1 MENKHNWNP
10 VDALEGT
17 DELMN
22 SGAVPEETVYSLD
35 DILREY
41 GGEDE
46 SPQAA
51 EPAVKPEP
59 EPGPLP
65 EEDAQPSD
73 QTSDA
78 PEEAAPSDPEPDTHD
93 EAPSSEPDADTQEE
107 VTPETASPED
117 TVSAVTTEPPVAET
131 DLSDTA
137 AFIGQQ
143 VDKAI
148 GLNTEEDEEE
158 PEPEEDTTGGLRQFF
173 LDARRKSAQKRLR
186 RKDAPEDMAQAAA
199 AMTATVEE
207 ARAEAE
213 SAKEAAETVENVV
226 EMPTPKAKIFRDSL
240 GRIQDKANDFADNM
254 YAEAEKPGADRNGVP
269 GTDEEETPPVK
280 KRSWRERH
288 PRKEPPKA
296 PDLSAEELASRYR
309 LGLRFMRQRLYYT
322 FALILVLIYLS
333 IAEGCGFPLPAAL
346 LNHQVMAGVL
356 TWGLALGAA
365 IELDVLWMGLTAPWR
380 GKPGLHT
387 ITALA
392 VLATLLDG
400 LLTALVG
407 REGPLPFSAMALVSL
422 FGAAWGA
429 YDRKKALYL
438 SCRVASNSSQPYR
451 VTLDENQWDGIS
463 AFNREEGTSENF
475 GSQIQG
481 MDGAQRIY
489 RTWAPVLIAA
499 AIVCAVVSSVGCG
512 RPKLLPWCLSTIFV
526 AAAPVSG
533 LLAFG
538 QPYLRLT
545 RRLDR
550 SGAVLAGWDGAAS
563 MRGKANILVKDEDLF
578 PEGSV
583 IMKSIKHSEGVSLEK
598 LTGCTASML
607 RSAGSGLY
615 HLFDTELRRQG
626 GFYRRV
632 DNLECYEAGGLTADI
647 RGEQVLI
654 GTSGFL
660 TVVNIRLENGMKLR
674 RTVYCVI
681 NKKLA
686 GFFSLDYEMS
696 HYSKAAIRALVKGGV
711 RPVLVTRDF
720 NVIPSMLQTLHDLPV
735 SQMEFPPIER
745 RWELSAPGK
754 PHNPVLGALLTREG
768 MGSYSDAV
776 LGGRRLCAVVR
787 LNAWIAVLAS
797 LVGVVLSFYLTWS
810 LAFAS
815 LTPLTMLGFLLLWAV
830 PNLAISGAADQF

>member
-1 MENKHNWNP
+1 METKRNWNP
-10 VDALEGT
+10 VDELEGT
-17 DELMN
+17 DELMH

-41 GGEDE
+41 GEE
-46 SPQAA
+46 ETTPQAV
-51 EPAVKPEP
+51 EPEP
-59 EPGPLP
+59 EVADAETNTPP
-65 EEDAQPSD
+65 EVETPALEVEPSEPESDAQP
-73 QTSDA
+73 DA
-78 PEEAAPSDPEPDTHD
+78 AEEETPPEPESLPPEE
-93 EAPSSEPDADTQEE
+93 
-107 VTPETASPED
+107 
-117 TVSAVTTEPPVAET
+117 TEPSAPLEEPTEET

-143 VDKAI
+143 VGEAI
-148 GLNTEEDEEE
+148 GLDAEPDEEE
-158 PEPEEDTTGGLRQFF
+158 SDEEEDSSGGLLQFF
-173 LDARRKSAQKRLR
+173 LDARHKSAKKQTRQQ
-186 RKDAPEDMAQAAA
+186 DAAEDMAQAAA

-213 SAKEAAETVENVV
+213 SAKEAAENVV
-226 EMPTPKAKIFRDSL
+226 EMPTPKGKLFRDGL

-254 YAEAEKPGADRNGVP
+254 FAEAEKPGDDSNSVP
-269 GTDEEETPPVK
+269 GTDTEETPPEK
-280 KRSWRERH
+280 KRSWRERR

-322 FALILVLIYLS
+322 FALILVLLYLS
-333 IAEGCGFPLPAAL
+333 IAEGCGLPLPAAL
-346 LNHQVMAGVL
+346 LDHQVMSGVL

-365 IELDVLWMGLTAPWR
+365 IELDILWMGLTAPWR
-380 GKPGLHT
+380 GRPGLHT

-392 VLATLLDG
+392 VLTTLLDG
-400 LLTALVG
+400 LWSALVG
-407 REGPLPFSAMALVSL
+407 REGPLPFAALALLSL

-438 SCRVASNSSQPYR
+438 SCRTASNSSQPYR
-451 VTLDENQWDGIS
+451 VTLDEDQWDGIS
-463 AFNREEGTSENF
+463 AFNREEGTAEGF

-489 RTWAPVLIAA
+489 RTWTPVLIVA
-499 AIVCAVVSSVGCG
+499 AIVCAMVSSVGCG
-512 RPKLLPWCLSTIFV
+512 RPTLLPWCLSTIFV
-526 AAAPVSG
+526 AAAPISG

-550 SGAVLAGWDGAAS
+550 SGAVLAGWDGAVS

-615 HLFDTELRRQG
+615 HLFDAELRRQG

-654 GTSGFL
+654 GTFGFL
-660 TVVNIRLENGMKLR
+660 NVMNIKLENGMKLR

-686 GFFSLDYEMS
+686 GFFSLKYDMS
-696 HYSKAAIRALVKGGV
+696 HYSKAAIHALVKGGV

-720 NVIPSMLQTLHDLPV
+720 NVIPSMLQTLYALPV
-735 SQMEFPPIER
+735 SQMEYPPIER
-745 RWELSAPGK
+745 RWELSEQGK

-797 LVGVVLSFYLTWS
+797 LVGVVLAFYLTWS

-815 LTPLTMLGFLLLWAV
+815 LTPLTMLVFLLLWAV
-830 PNLAISGAADQF
+830 PNLAISRAADQF

>member
-1 MENKHNWNP
+1 METKHNWSP
-10 VDALEGT
+10 MDELEGT
-17 DELMN
+17 DELMH

-41 GGEDE
+41 AGE
-46 SPQAA
+46 SGLPQAA
-51 EPAVKPEP
+51 APTAMPEP
-59 EPGPLP
+59 SAPEANADGPQEEVPP
-65 EEDAQPSD
+65 EEITPEDSLSRHSEPE
-73 QTSDA
+73 SDA
-78 PEEAAPSDPEPDTHD
+78 RPDTV
-93 EAPSSEPDADTQEE
+93 EEETPQEPETGAGEPDA
-107 VTPETASPED
+107 SPE
-117 TVSAVTTEPPVAET
+117 EPAGET
-131 DLSDTA
+131 DLAETA

-143 VDKAI
+143 VGEAI
-148 GLNTEEDEEE
+148 GLEAEEDEEE
-158 PEPEEDTTGGLRQFF
+158 PEEEDTTGGLRQFF
-173 LDARRKSAQKRLR
+173 LDARRRASRKRPQQ
-186 RKDAPEDMAQAAA
+186 KDAAEDMTQAAA

-213 SAKEAAETVENVV
+213 SAKEAAEAENVV
-226 EMPTPKAKIFRDSL
+226 EMPTPKARLFRESL
-240 GRIQDKANDFADNM
+240 GRIQDKAHDFADNM
-254 YAEAEKPGADRNGVP
+254 YAEAEKPGDDKSGVP
-269 GTDEEETPPVK
+269 GTDEEEAPPEK
-280 KRSWRERH
+280 KRPWRERR

-322 FALILVLIYLS
+322 FALILVLLYLS
-333 IAEGCGFPLPAAL
+333 IAEGCGLPLPAAL
-346 LNHQVMAGVL
+346 LDHQVMSGVL

-407 REGPLPFSAMALVSL
+407 REGPLPFSALALVSL

-438 SCRVASNSSQPYR
+438 SCRVAANSSQPYR

-463 AFNREEGTSENF
+463 AFNREEGTAEGF
-475 GSQIQG
+475 GSQIQS

-489 RTWAPVLIAA
+489 RAWAPVLIAA
-499 AIVCAVVSSVGCG
+499 AVVCAVISSVGCG
-512 RPKLLPWCLSTIFV
+512 RPKLLPWCLSTILV

-563 MRGKANILVKDEDLF
+563 MRGKANILVKDEDLY

-583 IMKSIKHSEGVSLEK
+583 IMKSIKHIEGVSLEK
-598 LTGCTASML
+598 LTACTASML
-607 RSAGSGLY
+607 RGAGSGLY
-615 HLFDTELRRQG
+615 HLFDAELRRQG

-632 DNLECYEAGGLTADI
+632 DDLEFYEAGGLTADI

-654 GTSGFL
+654 GTAGFL
-660 TVVNIRLENGMKLR
+660 NVMNIKLENGMKLR

-686 GFFSLDYEMS
+686 GFFGLDYEMS
-696 HYSKAAIRALVKGGV
+696 HYSKAAVRALVKGGV

-720 NVIPSMLQTLHDLPV
+720 NIIPSMLQNLHDLPV
-735 SQMEFPPIER
+735 DQMEFPPIER
-745 RWELSAPGK
+745 RWELSEPGK

-797 LVGVVLSFYLTWS
+797 LVGLVLSFYLTWS

-815 LTPLTMLGFLLLWAV
+815 LTPLTMLVFLLLWAV

>member
-1 MENKHNWNP
+1 METKRNWNP
-10 VDALEGT
+10 VDELEGT
-17 DELMN
+17 DELMH

-41 GGEDE
+41 GEE
-46 SPQAA
+46 EIPPQAA
-51 EPAVKPEP
+51 ESEP
-59 EPGPLP
+59 ETSAADEETPP
-65 EEDAQPSD
+65 EAVS
-73 QTSDA
+73 
-78 PEEAAPSDPEPDTHD
+78 PENAPSTE
-93 EAPSSEPDADTQEE
+93 
-107 VTPETASPED
+107 PETAAPDEETPEE
-117 TVSAVTTEPPVAET
+117 TEETAPEAEEPKQSVPPEEPAGET
-131 DLSDTA
+131 DLTDTA

-143 VDKAI
+143 VGEAI
-148 GLNTEEDEEE
+148 GLDTEPDEEE
-158 PEPEEDTTGGLRQFF
+158 PEQEEDTSGGLRQFF
-173 LDARRKSAQKRLR
+173 LDARRRASQKRLR
-186 RKDAPEDMAQAAA
+186 KKDTSEDMVQAAA

-213 SAKEAAETVENVV
+213 SAKEAAENVV
-226 EMPTPKAKIFRDSL
+226 EMPTPKGKLFRDSL
-240 GRIQDKANDFADNM
+240 GRIQDRANDFADNM
-254 YAEAEKPGADRNGVP
+254 FAEAEKPGGDSGSVP
-269 GTDEEETPPVK
+269 GTDEEETPPEK
-280 KRSWRERH
+280 KRPWRERR

-322 FALILVLIYLS
+322 FAVLVVLLYLS
-333 IAEGCGFPLPAAL
+333 VAEGCGLPLPAVL
-346 LNHQVMAGVL
+346 LNHQVMSGVL

-365 IELDVLWMGLTAPWR
+365 IELDILWMGLTAPWR
-380 GKPGLHT
+380 GRPGLHT

-400 LLTALVG
+400 LLSALVG
-407 REGPLPFSAMALVSL
+407 REGPLPFSALALLSL

-438 SCRVASNSSQPYR
+438 SCRTASNSSQPYR

-463 AFNREEGTSENF
+463 AFNREEGTAEGF

-489 RTWAPVLIAA
+489 RTWVPVLIVA

-512 RPKLLPWCLSTIFV
+512 RPTLLPWCLSTILV

-550 SGAVLAGWDGAAS
+550 TGAVLAGWDGAAS

-660 TVVNIRLENGMKLR
+660 TVMNIKLENGMKLR

-686 GFFSLDYEMS
+686 GFFSLDYKMS
-696 HYSKAAIRALVKGGV
+696 HYSKAAVHALVKGGV
-711 RPVLVTRDF
+711 RPVLVTRAF
-720 NVIPSMLQTLHDLPV
+720 NVIPSMLQNLHGLPV

-745 RWELSAPGK
+745 RWELSEPGK

-797 LVGVVLSFYLTWS
+797 LVGLVLAFYLTWS

-815 LTPLTMLGFLLLWAV
+815 LTPLTMLIFLLLWAV
-830 PNLAISGAADQF
+830 PNLTISRAADQF

>member
-1 MENKHNWNP
+1 METKRNWNP
-10 VDALEGT
+10 VDELEGT
-17 DELMN
+17 DELMH
-22 SGAVPEETVYSLD
+22 SGAVPEETVYALD

-41 GGEDE
+41 GEE
-46 SPQAA
+46 ETPPWAA
-51 EPAVKPEP
+51 APAGKPEP
-59 EPGPLP
+59 PAPEADADEPQEEAPP
-65 EEDAQPSD
+65 EEI
-73 QTSDA
+73 A
-78 PEEAAPSDPEPDTHD
+78 PEESHPHH
-93 EAPSSEPDADTQEE
+93 SEPESDARPDGTEE
-107 VTPETASPED
+107 PTPPEEEE
-117 TVSAVTTEPPVAET
+117 SAVPPEEPAGET
-131 DLSDTA
+131 DLSETA

-143 VDKAI
+143 VGEAI
-148 GLNTEEDEEE
+148 GLDAEEDEEE
-158 PEPEEDTTGGLRQFF
+158 PEEDTSGGLRQFF
-173 LDARRKSAQKRLR
+173 LDARHRASRKRLR
-186 RKDAPEDMAQAAA
+186 QQDASEDMAQAAA

-213 SAKEAAETVENVV
+213 SAKEAAESTENVV

-240 GRIQDKANDFADNM
+240 GRIQDRANDFADNM
-254 YAEAEKPGADRNGVP
+254 FAEAEKPGNDNSVP
-269 GTDEEETPPVK
+269 GTDEEEAPPEK
-280 KRSWRERH
+280 KRPWRERR

-322 FALILVLIYLS
+322 FALILVLLYLS

-346 LNHQVMAGVL
+346 LDHQVMSGVL

-400 LLTALVG
+400 LLAALVG

-438 SCRVASNSSQPYR
+438 SCRVAANSSQPYR

-463 AFNREEGTSENF
+463 AFNREEGTAEGF
-475 GSQIQG
+475 GSQIQST
-481 MDGAQRIY
+481 DGAQRIY
-489 RTWAPVLIAA
+489 RAWAPVLIVAA
-499 AIVCAVVSSVGCG
+499 VVCAVISSVGCG
-512 RPKLLPWCLSTIFV
+512 RPALLPWCLSTILV

-578 PEGSV
+578 PEGSI
-583 IMKSIKHSEGVSLEK
+583 IMKSIKHIEGVSLEK
-598 LTGCTASML
+598 LTACTASML
-607 RSAGSGLY
+607 RGAGSGLY
-615 HLFDTELRRQG
+615 HLFDAELRRQG

-632 DNLECYEAGGLTADI
+632 DNLEYYEAGGLTADI

-660 TVVNIRLENGMKLR
+660 NVMNIKLENGMKLR

-686 GFFSLDYEMS
+686 GFFGLDYEMS
-696 HYSKAAIRALVKGGV
+696 HYSKAAVRALVKGGV

-720 NVIPSMLQTLHDLPV
+720 NVIPSMLQNLHDLPV
-735 SQMEFPPIER
+735 DQMEFPPIER
-745 RWELSAPGK
+745 RWELSEPGK

-776 LGGRRLCAVVR
+776 LGGRRLCTVVR

-797 LVGVVLSFYLTWS
+797 LVGLVLSFYLTWS

-815 LTPLTMLGFLLLWAV
+815 LTPLAMLGFLLLWAV